1 MDVAELKDKA
11 LEFHQRLVA
20 KKHEL
25 REPGFWYPYDTL
37 GNFLHLDT
45 LLTGEHR
52 FLLKMIGDKPV
63 LDIGCADGSLAFFF
77 ESLGCKVQVIDYG
90 PTNFNNLRGV
100 RLLKENLSS
109 SVEIYETDL
118 DSQFYLPE
126 TNYSLAFFLGILYH
140 LKNPFYVLEALSK
153 SARYCLIST
162 KITKFNLPPAAMPK
176 TFGRLFQS
184 ERVDLSSIPVGYLL
198 DEREANNDPT
208 NFWIFSDAGFRR
220 ILKRTGWEIL
230 DYITVGNTTDSD
242 PATAEGDERAF
253 CLVKSYR
260 LA

>member
-1 MDVAELKDKA
+1 VDIAELKDKA
-11 LEFHQRLVA
+11 LEFEQQLVA
-20 KKHEL
+20 KKNEL
-25 REPGFWYPYDTL
+25 REPEFWYPYGTL
-37 GNFLHLDT
+37 GNFLHLDA

-52 FLLKMIGDKPV
+52 FLLKLIGDKPV
-63 LDIGCADGSLAFFF
+63 LDIGCADGALAFFF

-90 PTNFNNLRGV
+90 ATNYNNLRGM

-118 DSQFYLPE
+118 DSQFHLPE
-126 TNYSLAFFLGILYH
+126 ANYNVAFFLGILYH
-140 LKNPFYVLEALSK
+140 LKNPFYALEALSK

-162 KITKFNLPPAAMPK
+162 RVARFNMSAAVSSK
-176 TFGRLFQS
+176 AFARIFQS
-184 ERVDLSSIPVGYLL
+184 ERVNFSKIPVAYLL

-208 NFWIFSDAGFRR
+208 NFWIFSDAGLRR

-230 DYITVGNTTDSD
+230 DYINVGNTSDSD

-253 CLVKSYR
+253 CLVKSR
-260 LA
+260 LFV